1 MKNLLFVFG
10 VSFLIFSCSSDGL
23 EDASKTEE
31 PFSYKNGSLS
41 TGKVSS
47 TGLAAP
53 TGFEFSEIPAGSEGM
68 LSAFYL
74 NWAEPSRHT
83 VSDDFIIPPNESWKI
98 DNFSF
103 FIMNPDIL
111 PNSVSYIKTLVLEIY
126 DGDPKLSTSKK
137 VYGNMND
144 NVFKSISATNI
155 YRVNHLTTSSTMNQQ
170 AKLVY
175 KVDTDI
181 KDLNLQSGRY
191 WYKMSLRFNY
201 GDDWFWFVPRLPV
214 TGNDVNTF
222 NAYFHR
228 ENTGDFF
235 PTDQGY
241 TTQGIP
247 VQPPNVNYE
256 TPFEISGI
264 KTIN

>member
-1 MKNLLFVFG
+1 MKNLLFIFG
-10 VSFLIFSCSSDGL
+10 VSLLIFSCSSDGL
-23 EDASKTEE
+23 EDTSKTEE
-31 PFSYKNGSLS
+31 PFSYKNGNLS

-47 TGLAAP
+47 TGLVAP

-68 LSAFYL
+68 LNAFYL
-74 NWAEPSRHT
+74 NWSEPAKHT

-111 PNSVSYIKTLVLEIY
+111 PNSTSYIKTLVLEIY

-144 NVFKSISATNI
+144 NLFKSITSTNI

-175 KVDTDI
+175 KVDTSL

-191 WYKMSLRFNY
+191 WYKMTLKFNY

-214 TGNDVNTF
+214 GVNDVNAF
-222 NAYFHR
+222 NAYYRF
-228 ENTGDFF
+228 ESNGDIVTGD
-235 PTDQGY
+235 QGF
-241 TTQGIP
+241 TAPGIP
-247 VQPPNVNYE
+247 VQPPYVKYE